1 MFIIDAASYS
11 KEVYVLR
18 KPVLFFAVLLAVAGL
33 KLPAVH
39 AVLVPQSQMGPPP
52 LNPNPLERE
61 MAERRAREAN
71 KQRQEEI
78 RSDTQKL
85 FQLATELK
93 AAVEKTNENMLSLEV
108 VKKADEVEKLAKKVK
123 EKMREG
129 TATPPPPPPVKERRP
144 WGLPPS

>member
-1 MFIIDAASYS
+1 MS
-11 KEVYVLR
+11 R
-18 KPVLFFAVLLAVAGL
+18 KSIVLLVVLLIVAGL
-33 KLPAVH
+33 KMPAVH
-39 AVLVPQSQMGPPP
+39 ALPAPQSQMRQPP
-52 LNPNPLERE
+52 LNPSPMERE

-93 AAVEKTNENMLSLEV
+93 DAVDKTNENMLSLDV
-108 VKKADEVEKLAKKVK
+108 VKKADAVEKLAKKVK

-129 TATPPPPPPVKERRP
+129 TATPPPPPKEPPR
-144 WGLPPS
+144 WGVPPPQ

>member
-1 MFIIDAASYS
+1 MFIIDAASCS
-11 KEVYVLR
+11 REVYVLR
-18 KPVLFFAVLLAVAGL
+18 KPVLFLAVLLAVAGL
-33 KLPAVH
+33 QLPAVH
-39 AVLVPQSQMGPPP
+39 AVLAQTRIDQPP

-61 MAERRAREAN
+61 MAEHRAREAN

>member
-1 MFIIDAASYS
+1 MFIIDAASCS
-11 KEVYVLR
+11 REVYVLR
-18 KPVLFFAVLLAVAGL
+18 KPVLFLAVLLAVAGL
-33 KLPAVH
+33 QLPAVH
-39 AVLVPQSQMGPPP
+39 AVLAQTRIDQPP

-61 MAERRAREAN
+61 MAEHRAREAN

-108 VKKADEVEKLAKKVK
+108 VKKADKLAKKVK

>member
-1 MFIIDAASYS
+1 
-11 KEVYVLR
+11 VLR
-18 KPVLFFAVLLAVAGL
+18 KSIILLAVLLVVAGL

-39 AVLVPQSQMGPPP
+39 ALLAPQSQMRQPP
-52 LNPNPLERE
+52 LNPSPMERE

-93 AAVEKTNENMLSLEV
+93 DAVDKTNENMLSLDV

-129 TATPPPPPPVKERRP
+129 TATPPPVKEPPRWGIPPPQ
-144 WGLPPS
+144 

>member
-1 MFIIDAASYS
+1 VFIIDAASCS
-11 KEVYVLR
+11 REVYVLR
-18 KPVLFFAVLLAVAGL
+18 KSIILLAVLLVVAGM

-39 AVLVPQSQMGPPP
+39 ALLAQQSQMRQPP
-52 LNPNPLERE
+52 LNPGPMERE

-93 AAVEKTNENMLSLEV
+93 DAVDKTNENMLSLDV

-123 EKMREG
+123 EKMKEG
-129 TATPPPPPPVKERRP
+129 TATPPPPVKEPPR
-144 WGLPPS
+144 WGIPPPQ